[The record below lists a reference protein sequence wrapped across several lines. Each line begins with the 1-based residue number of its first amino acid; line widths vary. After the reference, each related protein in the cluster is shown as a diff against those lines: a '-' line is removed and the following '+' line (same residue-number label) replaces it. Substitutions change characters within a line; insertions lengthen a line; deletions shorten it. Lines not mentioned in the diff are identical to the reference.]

1 MERIEN
7 TILRNLLY
15 NEEFARKILPFLKDE
30 YFNQITDKA
39 IFQEVK
45 EYFEKYSN
53 PPSKEALIIELN
65 DRNDLTEEHFTSTTE
80 LLNDAE
86 QTHEDGKD
94 TEDFSWLVERSEK
107 FCQDKALYNAITE
120 SIGIFDESTK
130 SDISKDAI
138 PTILSDALSVSFDTH
153 IGHDYIDNSDERFE
167 FYRKKEEKIPFDLD
181 YFNKI
186 TAGGLP
192 RKTLNI
198 ALAGTG
204 VGKSLFMCHM
214 AANCLSEN
222 RNVLYITLEMA
233 EERIAERIDTNLMN
247 VTMDTLK
254 EIPKG
259 VFTKKMNKLKDKI
272 KGKLII
278 KEYPTATAS
287 VSNFR
292 ALINELKIKK
302 GFVPDIL
309 FLDYLNLCT
318 STRYKNNIN
327 AGSYFV
333 VKAIAEELR
342 GLAVET
348 NLPIVSATQLNR
360 TGFMSSDVGLEDT
373 SESFGLPATADLMF
387 ALISTEELEEQNQIK
402 VKQLKNRYNDPV
414 RNRNFLIGIDRA
426 KMKLY
431 DVEEEAQKE
440 LISDSKEITGK
451 VIKKNTMSWDKFKEE
466 KEDKKKK
473 GLGTITV

>member
-1 MERIEN
+1 MERLED

-15 NEEFARKILPFLKDE
+15 NEEYARKTLPFLKDE
-30 YFNQITDKA
+30 YFIQFTDKA
-39 IFQEVK
+39 VFQEIK
-45 EYFEKYSN
+45 KYFEKYSN
-53 PPSKEALIIELN
+53 IPTKEALVIELN
-65 DRNDLTEEHFTSTTE
+65 ERNDLTEEHFSSTTE
-80 LLNDAE
+80 VLKNAE
-86 QTHEDGKD
+86 EIHGKEDR
-94 TEDFSWLVERSEK
+94 EELSWLLERSEK

-120 SIGIFDESTK
+120 SIGIFDQTK
-130 SDISKDAI
+130 NTSHTKDAI

-153 IGHDYIDNSDERFE
+153 IGHDYLDNANERFE
-167 FYRKKEEKIPFDLD
+167 FYRKKEEKIPFDLE

-186 TAGGLP
+186 SGGGLP

-214 AANCLSEN
+214 AASCLSEN

-233 EERIAERIDTNLMN
+233 EERIAERIDANLMN
-247 VTMDTLK
+247 VPMDMLK
-254 EIPKG
+254 DMPKESYH
-259 VFTKKMNKLKDKI
+259 KKIGKLRDKI
-272 KGKLII
+272 KGKLIV

-287 VSNFR
+287 TNNFR
-292 ALINELKIKK
+292 ALMNELKIKK

-309 FLDYLNLCT
+309 FMDYLNLCT

-342 GLAVET
+342 GLAVEWD
-348 NLPIVSATQLNR
+348 LPIVSATQLNR
-360 TGFMSSDVGLEDT
+360 TGFMSTDVGLEDT
-373 SESFGLPATADLMF
+373 SESFGLPATADFMF
-387 ALISTEELEEQNQIK
+387 ALISTEELEEHNQIK

-414 RNRNFLIGIDRA
+414 KNRNFVVGIDRA

-431 DVEEEAQKE
+431 DVEEEAQQELNTDPKE
-440 LISDSKEITGK
+440 KEGK
-451 VIKKNTMSWDKFKEE
+451 VIKKPKSGAMTWDKFNEE
-466 KEDKKKK
+466 KKRS
-473 GLGTITV
+473 GLEKIVV

>member
-15 NEEFARKILPFLKDE
+15 NEEYARKTLPFLKDE
-30 YFNQITDKA
+30 YFSQFTDKA
-39 IFQEVK
+39 VFQEVK

-94 TEDFSWLVERSEK
+94 TEDISWLLERSEK
-107 FCQDKALYNAITE
+107 FCQDKALYNAITD

-130 SDISKDAI
+130 TDISKDAI

-153 IGHDYIDNSDERFE
+153 IGHDYIDNAGERYE
-167 FYRKKEEKIPFDLD
+167 FYKKKEEKIPFDLD
-181 YFNKI
+181 YFNRI

-214 AANCLSEN
+214 AANCLAEN
-222 RNVLYITLEMA
+222 YNVLYITLEMA

-254 EIPKG
+254 EIPKEL
-259 VFTKKMNKLKDKI
+259 FDKKMDKLKKKI

-287 VSNFR
+287 VNNFR

-309 FLDYLNLCT
+309 FMDYLNLCT
-318 STRYKNNIN
+318 STRYKNNIS

-342 GLAVET
+342 GLAVEC
-348 NLPIVSATQLNR
+348 NLPIMSATQLNR

-402 VKQLKNRYNDPV
+402 IKQLKNRYNDPV
-414 RNRNFLIGIDRA
+414 KNRNFLIGVDRG

-431 DVEEEAQKE
+431 DVEEEAQAE
-440 LISDSKEITGK
+440 LFSDSKEITGK

-466 KEDKKKK
+466 KKKK
-473 GLGTITV
+473 GLDKITV

>member
-1 MERIEN
+1 MERLEG

-15 NEEFARKILPFLKDE
+15 NEEYARKTLPFFKDE
-30 YFNQITDKA
+30 YFTQFSDRVV
-39 IFQEVK
+39 FQEISK
-45 EYFEKYSN
+45 YFNKYSN
-53 PPSKEALIIELN
+53 PPTKEAVIIELGE
-65 DRNDLTEEHFTSTTE
+65 RNDLTDETFQSTTE
-80 LLNDAE
+80 LLKETEED
-86 QTHEDGKD
+86 HEKNEK
-94 TEDFSWLVERSEK
+94 EDLSWLLERSEK
-107 FCQDKALYNAITE
+107 FCQDKALYNAITD
-120 SIGIFDESTK
+120 SIGIFDETKK
-130 SDISKDAI
+130 SDHTKDAI
-138 PTILSDALSVSFDTH
+138 PTILSDALAVSFDTH
-153 IGHDYIDNSDERFE
+153 IGHDYLDNSMERFE
-167 FYRKKEEKIPFDLD
+167 FYRKKEEKIPFDLE

-204 VGKSLFMCHM
+204 VGKSLFMCHA

-233 EERIAERIDTNLMN
+233 EERIAERIDANLMN
-247 VTMDTLK
+247 VTLDALK
-254 EIPKG
+254 ELPKN
-259 VFTKKMNKLKDKI
+259 VYSKKVDKLKKKI
-272 KGKLII
+272 TGKLII

-287 VSNFR
+287 VNNFR
-292 ALINELKIKK
+292 ALMNELKIKR
-302 GFVPDIL
+302 GFIPDIL
-309 FLDYLNLCT
+309 FMDYLNLCT
-318 STRYKNNIN
+318 STRYKNNIS

-342 GLAVET
+342 GLAVEW
-348 NLPIVSATQLNR
+348 NIPIVSATQLNR

-387 ALISTEELEEQNQIK
+387 ALISTEELEEHNQIK

-414 RNRNFLIGIDRA
+414 KNRNFVVGIDRA

-440 LISDSKEITGK
+440 LITEPKEKGIRTK
-451 VIKKNTMSWDKFKEE
+451 STMSWDKFKEE
-466 KEDKKKK
+466 KKKS
-473 GLGTITV
+473 GLEKIVV